1 MNAPALN
8 IAPDATALLAT
19 IAKLDTLDQ
28 ARLLADAWEQMLA
41 QCDDDE
47 HDQLSH
53 VTLTAA
59 YSRDFGISTFDAL
72 DYAWASLRDYRSAA
86 L

>member
-1 MNAPALN
+1 MTAPEILAALS
-8 IAPDATALLAT
+8 
-19 IAKLDTLDQ
+19 KMDTLE
-28 ARLLADAWEQMLA
+28 AASVLSRGWEQMLA
-41 QCDDDE
+41 QCDDSE

-53 VTLTAA
+53 VALSAA